1 MIRNRIRRRGAAAA
15 VASVASVASL
25 ASLAF
30 LTPAVADTPAV
41 AAGAAHAPVS
51 ASAPATREDG
61 LSLPRPSG
69 SHSIGRDTLHLVDA
83 SRRDMWVPSSGA
95 RELMVSVFYPARR
108 GGGDGGFVGDS
119 APYIGVEEAE
129 LLLKGQKLDQV
140 IAGEQVAGV
149 DTNARPAARPAKGR
163 HPLVVLSP
171 GFTLH
176 RATLT
181 GLAEELASRG
191 YVVAVID
198 HAYESFGTEFPG
210 KGKARGEGGA
220 LHMRTCVACAKVED
234 APHGDA
240 GEKRMMAKAA
250 RNRAADI
257 SFVVDELMGGR
268 PRTDDGRHPDYRDLI
283 DPRKI
288 GAAGH
293 SLGGNAAATAMGAD
307 HRIRA
312 AANLDGTFFAPV
324 PATAT
329 DRPVLMLGTRSG
341 HTPTAED
348 ASWPREW
355 QRLHGW
361 KRWLTVADSGHLTF
375 TDMPVLGGQLG
386 MTDPSAPLS
395 GKRSG
400 EITADYVTAFF
411 DQHLRSRNTALFDGP
426 SKENP
431 EVAFHSPS
439 PST

>member
-1 MIRNRIRRRGAAAA
+1 MIRNRIRRRGTVAA
-15 VASVASVASL
+15 VASVVSLASL

-30 LTPAVADTPAV
+30 LTPAVAD
-41 AAGAAHAPVS
+41 GAAHASVS
-51 ASAPATREDG
+51 ASASAAREDG
-61 LSLPRPSG
+61 LCLPRPSG
-69 SHSIGRDTLHLVDA
+69 PHSIGRDTLHLVDA

-95 RELMVSVFYPARR
+95 RELMVSVFYPARH
-108 GGGDGGFVGDS
+108 GGDGVGDS
-119 APYIGVEEAE
+119 APYLGVEEAE
-129 LLLKGQKLDQV
+129 LLLKGQKLDQA

-191 YVVAVID
+191 YVVAVVD

-220 LHMRTCVACAKVED
+220 LHMRTCVACAKVEN
-234 APHGDA
+234 APNGDA

-257 SFVVDELMGGR
+257 SFVVDELMSGR
-268 PRTDDGRHPDYRDLI
+268 SRTDDGRHPDYRDLI

-293 SLGGNAAATAMGAD
+293 SIGGNAAATAMGTD
-307 HRIRA
+307 DRIRA

-375 TDMPVLGGQLG
+375 TDMPVLGSQLG

-426 SKENP
+426 SEENP
-431 EVAFHSPS
+431 EIAFHSPS
-439 PST
+439 PSPS